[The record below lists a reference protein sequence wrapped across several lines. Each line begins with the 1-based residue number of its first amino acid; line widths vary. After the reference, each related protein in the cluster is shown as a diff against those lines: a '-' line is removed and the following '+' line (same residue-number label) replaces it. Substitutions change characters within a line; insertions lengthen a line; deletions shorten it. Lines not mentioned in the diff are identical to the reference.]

1 MIQVADLADIF
12 TGRLISEIPP
22 ALQAICD
29 ALVSMTSL
37 VELDL
42 SDNAFGGRSAEPMV
56 NFLTNNRSFQV
67 LKLNNNGLGVWG
79 GTTVANALLESA
91 KLSKK
96 DKKPS
101 NLRVIVCGRNR
112 LENGSAPYWAEAFSA
127 HGTLREVKM
136 PQNGIQMEGISAIA
150 QGLAKCPDLESLDLQ
165 DNTAKEKGTR
175 AVAVALTKWPN
186 LRSLNL
192 SDCLLSTQGAYALAS
207 ALGKGYTPKLEVL
220 RLEYGDMNPAGINV
234 LAQAIA
240 DHLPNL
246 ITLELNGNKAD
257 PEDECIVN
265 IRDALENHGHGDA
278 LDELDDMEDV
288 ADSDEEQEKEHPAVA
303 IAEEI
308 DRAELEKEK
317 GTEIDDPTD
326 ELADIMGKVRIGT

>member
-1 MIQVADLADIF
+1 
-12 TGRLISEIPP
+12 
-22 ALQAICD
+22 
-29 ALVSMTSL
+29 L

-96 DKKPS
+96 EGKPS

-127 HGTLREVKM
+127 HGTLREVRM
-136 PQNGIQMEGISAIA
+136 PQNGIQMEGITAIA
-150 QGLAKCPDLESLDLQ
+150 EGLAKCPDLEGLDLQ

-175 AVAVALTKWPN
+175 AVAVALAKWPG

-207 ALGKGYTPKLEVL
+207 SLGKGHNSRLEAL
-220 RLEYGDMNPAGINV
+220 RLQYGEMNGIGINV

-257 PEDECIVN
+257 PEDECITNV
-265 IRDALENHGHGDA
+265 RDALEKHEHGDA
-278 LDELDDMEDV
+278 LDELDDMEDP
-288 ADSDEEQEKEHPAVA
+288 DEEEEEEHPAVA
-303 IAEEI
+303 VAEEI
-308 DRAELEKEK
+308 DKAELEKEK
-317 GTEIDDPTD
+317 GTETNDPMD
-326 ELADIMGKVRIGT
+326 ELADAMGKVHIGG